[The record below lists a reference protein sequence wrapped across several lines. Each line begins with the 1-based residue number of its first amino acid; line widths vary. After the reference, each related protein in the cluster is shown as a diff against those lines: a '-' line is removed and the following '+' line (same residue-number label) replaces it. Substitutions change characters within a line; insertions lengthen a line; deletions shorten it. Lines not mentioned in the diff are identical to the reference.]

1 MSLTKPQNKRSFS
14 FKFSRSSSKGSK
26 SSSSTTSSSTSYEI
40 PKVQQRLP
48 KAVFERIN
56 VHLRALYT
64 NTNDET
70 CETCIARNLSAAART
85 CKNWRD
91 GLVPVMYV
99 FSEQCSADI
108 DMV

>member
-1 MSLTKPQNKRSFS
+1 
-14 FKFSRSSSKGSK
+14 
-26 SSSSTTSSSTSYEI
+26 
-40 PKVQQRLP
+40 VQQRLP